1 MGVWVRPSRT
11 AHQPLHSNMTGKDW
25 ERLIPAANMGEY
37 EPPRERP
44 EDGGLY
50 PLNAEGT
57 YGRVPKSRNPGRWQ
71 ELPKYQKREKKP
83 KLYASYAISDKC
95 ELHALV
101 LDKYM
106 RPPKCS
112 VHSGPG
118 SSTSGR
124 SSRATSAPPQSL
136 AAPEVKERPVE
147 KQSSRQASLPPVE
160 VGSTMMLKVEDLDM
174 LARLKLAREKEED
187 CMESLV
193 DLGEADHDQE
203 DGAYDEDEA
212 SEVSSRSVSRQS
224 VVDGG
229 KLITSSEETTSL
241 KMEKKKE
248 TYMESTGLVLQEDNM
263 TTYVV

>member
-1 MGVWVRPSRT
+1 LKVSPFVFLPGHIRDSSFRNILFYAFHDEKYFFFLISLVSHILVRQTPSVV
-11 AHQPLHSNMTGKDW
+11 
-25 ERLIPAANMGEY
+25 I
-37 EPPRERP
+37 
-44 EDGGLY
+44 
-50 PLNAEGT
+50 
-57 YGRVPKSRNPGRWQ
+57 
-71 ELPKYQKREKKP
+71 
-83 KLYASYAISDKC
+83 
-95 ELHALV
+95 
-101 LDKYM
+101 

>member
-1 MGVWVRPSRT
+1 
-11 AHQPLHSNMTGKDW
+11 
-25 ERLIPAANMGEY
+25 MGEY

-57 YGRVPKSRNPGRWQ
+57 YGRVPKNRNPGRWQ

-95 ELHALV
+95 ELHSLV

-112 VHSGPG
+112 VHTSG
-118 SSTSGR
+118 SGR

-136 AAPEVKERPVE
+136 AVTEVKEKSVE
-147 KQSSRQASLPPVE
+147 KSNRQASLPPVE

-193 DLGEADHDQE
+193 DGGEAE
-203 DGAYDEDEA
+203 DAEDEELEES
-212 SEVSSRSVSRQS
+212 SEVSSRSTSRQS
-224 VVDGG
+224 VDSV
-229 KLITSSEETTSL
+229 KLTSDESANL

>member
-11 AHQPLHSNMTGKDW
+11 AHQELHSNMTGKDW

-57 YGRVPKSRNPGRWQ
+57 YGRVPKNRNPGRWQ

-95 ELHALV
+95 ELHSLV

-106 RPPKCS
+106 RPPKCN
-112 VHSGPG
+112 VHSG

-136 AAPEVKERPVE
+136 AAPEVKERPAE
-147 KQSSRQASLPPVE
+147 KQSSRQ
-160 VGSTMMLKVEDLDM
+160 VEDLDM

-193 DLGEADHDQE
+193 DLGETDHDQE

-229 KLITSSEETTSL
+229 KLITNSEETTSL

>member
-1 MGVWVRPSRT
+1 MSRPENDLKMADSILSTPREPTVACQRT
-11 AHQPLHSNMTGKDW
+11 
-25 ERLIPAANMGEY
+25 EIPA
-37 EPPRERP
+37 
-44 EDGGLY
+44 DGRNC
-50 PLNAEGT
+50 PSIRK
-57 YGRVPKSRNPGRWQ
+57 GR
-71 ELPKYQKREKKP
+71 KKP

-95 ELHALV
+95 ELHSLV

-229 KLITSSEETTSL
+229 KLITNSEETTSL

>member
-1 MGVWVRPSRT
+1 MGSLFWVRPSRT
-11 AHQPLHSNMTGKDW
+11 AHQALHSNMTGKDW

-57 YGRVPKSRNPGRWQ
+57 YGRVPKNRNPGRWQ
-71 ELPKYQKREKKP
+71 ELPKCQKREKNP

-95 ELHALV
+95 ELHSLV

-112 VHSGPG
+112 VHTSG
-118 SSTSGR
+118 SGR

-136 AAPEVKERPVE
+136 AVTEVKEKSVE
-147 KQSSRQASLPPVE
+147 KSNRQASLPPVE
-160 VGSTMMLKVEDLDM
+160 VGTTMMLKVEDLDM

-193 DLGEADHDQE
+193 DGGEAE
-203 DGAYDEDEA
+203 DAEDEELEES
-212 SEVSSRSVSRQS
+212 SEVSSRSTSRQS
-224 VVDGG
+224 VDSV
-229 KLITSSEETTSL
+229 KLTSDESANI

>member
-1 MGVWVRPSRT
+1 MGSLSSASAHCTLLPCKHEGLGEVDTGGEHGRVR
-11 AHQPLHSNMTGKDW
+11 
-25 ERLIPAANMGEY
+25 
-37 EPPRERP
+37 PPRERP

-57 YGRVPKSRNPGRWQ
+57 YGRVPKNRNPGRWQ

-95 ELHALV
+95 ELHSLV

-112 VHSGPG
+112 VHS
-118 SSTSGR
+118 SSGSGR
-124 SSRATSAPPQSL
+124 SSRATSAPPQNL
-136 AAPEVKERPVE
+136 TVTEVKEKRVE
-147 KQSSRQASLPPVE
+147 KSSRQASLPPVE

-193 DLGEADHDQE
+193 DLGEAE
-203 DGAYDEDEA
+203 DGDEEAAEDDEDDE
-212 SEVSSRSVSRQS
+212 SSRSTSRQS
-224 VVDGG
+224 VESVR
-229 KLITSSEETTSL
+229 LNTSDESTNL

>member
-1 MGVWVRPSRT
+1 MGSLSSASADCTHCYP
-11 AHQPLHSNMTGKDW
+11 ANMKDW

-57 YGRVPKSRNPGRWQ
+57 YGRVPKNRNPGRWQ

-95 ELHALV
+95 ELHSLV

-112 VHSGPG
+112 VHTSG
-118 SSTSGR
+118 SGR

-136 AAPEVKERPVE
+136 AVTEVKEKSVE
-147 KQSSRQASLPPVE
+147 KSNRQASLPPVE

-193 DLGEADHDQE
+193 DGGEAEDAEDEELGES
-203 DGAYDEDEA
+203 
-212 SEVSSRSVSRQS
+212 SEVSSRSTSRQS
-224 VVDGG
+224 VDSV
-229 KLITSSEETTSL
+229 KLTSDESANL

>member
-1 MGVWVRPSRT
+1 
-11 AHQPLHSNMTGKDW
+11 
-25 ERLIPAANMGEY
+25 
-37 EPPRERP
+37 
-44 EDGGLY
+44 
-50 PLNAEGT
+50 
-57 YGRVPKSRNPGRWQ
+57 
-71 ELPKYQKREKKP
+71 LPKYQKREKKP

-95 ELHALV
+95 ELHSLV

-112 VHSGPG
+112 VHS
-118 SSTSGR
+118 SSGSGR
-124 SSRATSAPPQSL
+124 SSRATSAPPQNL
-136 AAPEVKERPVE
+136 TVTEVKEKTVE
-147 KQSSRQASLPPVE
+147 KSSRQASLPPVE

-193 DLGEADHDQE
+193 DLGEAE
-203 DGAYDEDEA
+203 DGDEEAAEHDEEDES
-212 SEVSSRSVSRQS
+212 SELSSRSTSRQS
-224 VVDGG
+224 VESAR
-229 KLITSSEETTSL
+229 LTTSDESANL

>member
-1 MGVWVRPSRT
+1 MG
-11 AHQPLHSNMTGKDW
+11 
-25 ERLIPAANMGEY
+25 
-37 EPPRERP
+37 PRERP

-57 YGRVPKSRNPGRWQ
+57 YGRVPKNRNPGRWQ

-174 LARLKLAREKEED
+174 LARLKLAR
-187 CMESLV
+187 
-193 DLGEADHDQE
+193 DQE
-203 DGAYDEDEA
+203 DGADDEDEA

-224 VVDGG
+224 VGDGG

>member
-1 MGVWVRPSRT
+1 MGSLSRASADCT
-11 AHQPLHSNMTGKDW
+11 LNPATMKDW

-57 YGRVPKSRNPGRWQ
+57 YGRVPKNRNPGRWQ

-95 ELHALV
+95 ELHSLV

-112 VHSGPG
+112 VHSSG
-118 SSTSGR
+118 SGSGR
-124 SSRATSAPPQSL
+124 SSRATSAPPQNL
-136 AAPEVKERPVE
+136 PVTEVKEKSVE
-147 KQSSRQASLPPVE
+147 KSSRQASLPPVE

-224 VVDGG
+224 VVEGG
-229 KLITSSEETTSL
+229 KLTTSSEETTSL

-248 TYMESTGLVLQEDNM
+248 THMESTGLVLQEDNM

>member
-1 MGVWVRPSRT
+1 
-11 AHQPLHSNMTGKDW
+11 
-25 ERLIPAANMGEY
+25 MGEY

-57 YGRVPKSRNPGRWQ
+57 YGRVPKNRNPGRWQ

-112 VHSGPG
+112 VHNSSG
-118 SSTSGR
+118 SGR
-124 SSRATSAPPQSL
+124 SSRATSAPPQNL
-136 AAPEVKERPVE
+136 TVTEVKEKTVE
-147 KQSSRQASLPPVE
+147 KSIRQASLPPAVE

-193 DLGEADHDQE
+193 DLGEAE
-203 DGAYDEDEA
+203 DDDEDYEEDES
-212 SEVSSRSVSRQS
+212 SEVSSRSTSRQS
-224 VVDGG
+224 VEHVR
-229 KLITSSEETTSL
+229 LTTSDESTYL

-248 TYMESTGLVLQEDNM
+248 TFMESTGLVLQEDNM

>member
-1 MGVWVRPSRT
+1 M
-11 AHQPLHSNMTGKDW
+11 KDW
-25 ERLIPAANMGEY
+25 ERLLPAANMGEY

-57 YGRVPKSRNPGRWQ
+57 YGRVPKNRNPGRWQ

-95 ELHALV
+95 ELHSLV

-112 VHSGPG
+112 VHTSG
-118 SSTSGR
+118 SGR

-136 AAPEVKERPVE
+136 AVTEVKEKSVE
-147 KQSSRQASLPPVE
+147 KSNRQASLPPVE

-193 DLGEADHDQE
+193 DGGEAE
-203 DGAYDEDEA
+203 DAEDEELEES
-212 SEVSSRSVSRQS
+212 SEVSSRSTSRQS
-224 VVDGG
+224 VDSV
-229 KLITSSEETTSL
+229 KLTSDESANL

>member
-1 MGVWVRPSRT
+1 MGSLSLASAGCTVALYWCP
-11 AHQPLHSNMTGKDW
+11 ANMKDW

-57 YGRVPKSRNPGRWQ
+57 YGRVPKNRNPGRWQ

-95 ELHALV
+95 ELHSLV

-112 VHSGPG
+112 VHTSG
-118 SSTSGR
+118 SGR

-136 AAPEVKERPVE
+136 AVA
-147 KQSSRQASLPPVE
+147 
-160 VGSTMMLKVEDLDM
+160 
-174 LARLKLAREKEED
+174 
-187 CMESLV
+187 
-193 DLGEADHDQE
+193 
-203 DGAYDEDEA
+203 
-212 SEVSSRSVSRQS
+212 
-224 VVDGG
+224 
-229 KLITSSEETTSL
+229 
-241 KMEKKKE
+241 
-248 TYMESTGLVLQEDNM
+248 YMESTGLVLQEDNM

>member
-1 MGVWVRPSRT
+1 MGSLSSASADCTV
-11 AHQPLHSNMTGKDW
+11 AHYCCPAANMKDW

-112 VHSGPG
+112 VHSG

-136 AAPEVKERPVE
+136 AAPEVKERPAE
-147 KQSSRQASLPPVE
+147 KQSSRQASLPNVE
-160 VGSTMMLKVEDLDM
+160 VGSNMMLKVEDLDM

-193 DLGEADHDQE
+193 DLGEAE
-203 DGAYDEDEA
+203 DGDEEAAEHDEEDES
-212 SEVSSRSVSRQS
+212 SELSSRSISRQS
-224 VVDGG
+224 VESA
-229 KLITSSEETTSL
+229 KMTTSD
-241 KMEKKKE
+241 E
-248 TYMESTGLVLQEDNM
+248 
-263 TTYVV
+263 